1 MLRLILLLV
10 VLASLLIM
18 GGCVFLGGTLPMWQK
33 GYIAALFVVAAI
45 ATIVLVWLE
54 SHKD

>member
-10 VLASLLIM
+10 VLFSLLIM
-18 GGCVFLGGTLPMWQK
+18 GGCIFLVDTLPMWQK
-33 GYIAALFVVAAI
+33 GYIAAIFVVAAI
-45 ATIVLVWLE
+45 LTIILIWLE

>member
-10 VLASLLIM
+10 VLFSLFIM
-18 GGCVFLGGTLPMWQK
+18 GGCVFLGGTLPMWQR

-45 ATIVLVWLE
+45 STIVLVWLE

>member
-10 VLASLLIM
+10 VLFSLIIM

-33 GYIAALFVVAAI
+33 EYIAALFVVAAI
-45 ATIVLVWLE
+45 STIVLVWLE
-54 SHKD
+54 SHKN

>member
-10 VLASLLIM
+10 VLFSLLII
-18 GGCVFLGGTLPMWQK
+18 GGTLPMLQI

-45 ATIVLVWLE
+45 STIVLVWLE